1 MKIRLVVALVG
12 LAIGFTA
19 PAFAQQKDTVD
30 PQLAEQLSALSKK
43 TGEAF
48 NNNDAAAVA
57 ALYTEDAILVPDTGP
72 VYGRAAIEKFWAGLF
87 KKFHVSNQA
96 DKAAEDSPHTIGTAG
111 NEAWSHGQWKVTLQ
125 GQDGKPFELTGN
137 WTEIYRREGDTWKK
151 RLEYLEHNPGTS
163 RGSVPDSQPP
173 EQPIAS

>member
-1 MKIRLVVALVG
+1 MKIRLVVVLVG

-151 RLEYLEHNPGTS
+151 RLDTWNTTPAPPAAPSPTANPPS
-163 RGSVPDSQPP
+163 NQ
-173 EQPIAS
+173 

>member
-1 MKIRLVVALVG
+1 MKIPFLITLAG
-12 LAIGFTA
+12 LAIGFA
-19 PAFAQQKDTVD
+19 VPAFAQQKETVD

-48 NNNDAAAVA
+48 NSNDAAAVA

-72 VYGRAAIEKFWAGLF
+72 VYGREAIEKFWAGMF
-87 KKFHVSNQA
+87 KQFHVINLA
-96 DKAAEDSPHTIGTAG
+96 DKAAPDSPHTIGTTG
-111 NEAWSHGQWKVTLQ
+111 NEAWSHGQVKATLQ

-151 RLEYLEHNPGTS
+151 RLDTWNTTPAPAPKPSPTTTPS
-163 RGSVPDSQPP
+163 SQ
-173 EQPIAS
+173 

>member
-1 MKIRLVVALVG
+1 MKIRLVVVLVG

-48 NNNDAAAVA
+48 NNNDAAALA

-125 GQDGKPFELTGN
+125 GKDGKPFELTGN

-151 RLEYLEHNPGTS
+151 RLDTWNTTPA
-163 RGSVPDSQPP
+163 PP
-173 EQPIAS
+173 AAPSPTATPPSNQ

>member
-1 MKIRLVVALVG
+1 MKIRLMVALVG

-48 NNNDAAAVA
+48 NNNDAAALA

-151 RLEYLEHNPGTS
+151 RLDTWNTTPAPPAAPSPTANPPS
-163 RGSVPDSQPP
+163 NQ
-173 EQPIAS
+173 

>member
-1 MKIRLVVALVG
+1 MKIRLVVAVVG

-30 PQLAEQLSALSKK
+30 PQLAEELSALSKK

-72 VYGRAAIEKFWAGLF
+72 VYGRAAIEKYY
-87 KKFHVSNQA
+87 
-96 DKAAEDSPHTIGTAG
+96 AELLKQVHFSDHIGK
-111 NEAWSHGQWKVTLQ
+111 SDQYSRTL
-125 GQDGKPFELTGN
+125 
-137 WTEIYRREGDTWKK
+137 
-151 RLEYLEHNPGTS
+151 
-163 RGSVPDSQPP
+163 
-173 EQPIAS
+173 

>member
-1 MKIRLVVALVG
+1 MKIRLMVALVG

-48 NNNDAAAVA
+48 NNNDAAALA

-72 VYGRAAIEKFWAGLF
+72 VYGRAAIEKFWAGMF
-87 KKFHVSNQA
+87 KQFHVSNQA
-96 DKAAEDSPHTIGTAG
+96 DKAAEDSPHTLGTTG
-111 NEAWSHGQWKVTLQ
+111 NEAWSHGQWKITLQ
-125 GQDGKPFELTGN
+125 GKDGKPFELTGN

-151 RLEYLEHNPGTS
+151 RLDTWNTTPA
-163 RGSVPDSQPP
+163 PP
-173 EQPIAS
+173 AAPSPTATPPSNQ

>member
-1 MKIRLVVALVG
+1 MKIRLVVVLVG

-96 DKAAEDSPHTIGTAG
+96 DKAAEDSPHTIGTTG

-125 GQDGKPFELTGN
+125 GKDGKPFELTGN
-137 WTEIYRREGDTWKK
+137 YTEIYRREGDAWKK
-151 RLEYLEHNPGTS
+151 RLDTWNTTPAPPAKPSPTTTPS
-163 RGSVPDSQPP
+163 SQ
-173 EQPIAS
+173 

>member
-1 MKIRLVVALVG
+1 MKIRLVVVLVG

-30 PQLAEQLSALSKK
+30 PQLAEQLTALSKK

-96 DKAAEDSPHTIGTAG
+96 DKAAEDSPHTIGTTG

-125 GQDGKPFELTGN
+125 GKDGKPFELTGN

-151 RLEYLEHNPGTS
+151 RLDTWNTTPAPPAAPSPTANPPS
-163 RGSVPDSQPP
+163 NQ
-173 EQPIAS
+173 